1 MAVKKSINIVSDL
14 LSFAFDTG
22 FPLVSSSFD
31 SYPFNLGEPTT
42 NEANTDTKRTI
53 QMHATSQGNAGTIE
67 DASSEKGPGWK
78 KITITAQ
85 GTNNRIAQFPYI
97 GQNNT
102 TKTYSIEYDFNGLTH
117 TTGSATNNGYFWKI
131 DGSQGTMGTNVKDT
145 GKKKSM
151 TYTNSASHVEAI
163 FLCHSQQ
170 SRAALSDVVYFK
182 NYQVEEKA
190 HNTPFTETSR
200 HATAS
205 LMPTINNTATYMES
219 PLTHINLATASFDN
233 NGHLEFDG
241 TDDCIILEETITL
254 GNIDWTVEVVTNPH
268 ANGYN
273 ILSNNSGG
281 PVTNA
286 FGVQS
291 SKIHYRNYDGAWQQH
306 TGNIDVTHNKIHHLV
321 WVNRRGESDSTGTM
335 DMYVNGVKDSASGFN
350 SFTTNGGP
358 VNAIGRNW
366 FSFYNGQIFL
376 FRYYASKAFTDNDV
390 KLSFDSLRDRFSI

>member
-1 MAVKKSINIVSDL
+1 MAVKKSTNIVTDL

-31 SYPFNLGEPTT
+31 SYPYNLGEPTI

-53 QMHATSQGNAGTIE
+53 GMHATSAGNAGTIA

-85 GTNNRIAQFPYI
+85 GTNHRLAQFPYI

-117 TTGSATNNGYFWKI
+117 STGSSTSGYYWKL
-131 DGSQGTMGTNVKDT
+131 DGSNGNMGTNVKDT

-151 TYTNSASHVEAI
+151 TYTNSSSQVMAI
-163 FLCHSQQ
+163 FLAHNTLN
-170 SRAALSDVVYFK
+170 RSDLNEVIYFK

-190 HNTPFTETSR
+190 HNTPFVETAR
-200 HATAS
+200 DATGS
-205 LMPTINNTATYMES
+205 LLPTINNTATYMETA
-219 PLTHINLATASFDN
+219 LTHINLATASFDN

-254 GNIDWTVEVVTNPH
+254 GNIDWTVEIVTNPH

-306 TGNIDVTHNKIHHLV
+306 TGNIDVSLNKIHHLV
-321 WVNRRGESDSTGTM
+321 WVNRRGESNSTGTM